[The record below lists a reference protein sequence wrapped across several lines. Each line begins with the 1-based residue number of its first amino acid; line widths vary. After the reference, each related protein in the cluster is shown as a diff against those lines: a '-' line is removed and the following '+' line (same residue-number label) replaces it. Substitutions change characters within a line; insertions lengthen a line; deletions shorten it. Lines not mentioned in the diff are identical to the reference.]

1 MADETLRWRLLLR
14 DGVSGPAK
22 RARDSLRAY
31 RQELRRAQQ
40 SAARDAARAQR
51 DAARQAAAN
60 ARRMQENTRLL
71 AQGTRQGLG
80 LLGGLAVGAAAAL
93 AGVVGSFAEM
103 GLAAARGVVEIAAFR
118 ESSLAALETVMGS
131 SDAAG
136 RSFRNAM
143 VMANQTPADT
153 RDVIAQYQRFAVA
166 GFAEREIAPLVAAS
180 ADLGAAFGATASDS
194 FALVTSQMRAA
205 GKMDRGD
212 LRQLLNSGVNTG
224 EVLDSIARQMNIR
237 GGNARATRQQ
247 VLSALGHGRVTGE
260 VGIQAALDATRNR
273 LDRGAALGTFARRQS
288 ETLTGALSNVQN
300 AVFNLLAGM
309 DFASIPGVV
318 AFKNALLAITAA
330 LGDGAPAAT
339 MLRGAI
345 TGAANAAGNLFG
357 RLFSVQN
364 MTGAFDLVARALG
377 SVGRFAAAAW
387 PVVRAFVSAIGP
399 GFMAGIA
406 PLRSLFAS
414 LLSGGP
420 PSERTMMLIT
430 IAARGIGNALGFA
443 AGAVVTFTAGM
454 GALAAG
460 ITAVWGT
467 IGGLVAAGIT
477 SIRTMFTGIGTN
489 IVDGIIA
496 GITGGAARLGDAVR
510 GMGRNA
516 VQSARQALGIASPS
530 RVFADVVGRQIP
542 AGVEVGINR
551 GASSLDS
558 TVAGMV
564 NPQAPRGGFG
574 GIHVGGIVV
583 HVHGGNTNQETG
595 DAVVDALEERLADI
609 FGALAETTA

>member
-22 RARDSLRAY
+22 RARDSLKAY
-31 RQELRRAQQ
+31 RAELRRAQQ
-40 SAARDAARAQR
+40 SAARDAARASAQ
-51 DAARQAAAN
+51 N
-60 ARRMQENTRLL
+60 ARRMQENVRLV
-71 AQGTRQGLG
+71 AAGTRQGLG
-80 LLGGLAVGAAAAL
+80 MLGGLAVGAVAAL
-93 AGVVGSFAEM
+93 GGVVASFAEV
-103 GLAAARGVVEIAAFR
+103 GLSAARSVVEIAAFR

-364 MTGAFDLVARALG
+364 MTGAFGLVARALG

-387 PVVRAFVSAIGP
+387 PVVRAFVSALGP

-420 PSERTMMLIT
+420 PSERTMQLIT

-477 SIRTMFTGIGTN
+477 SIRTMFSGIGAN

-496 GITGGAARLGDAVR
+496 GINGGAARLGEAVR

-530 RVFADVVGRQIP
+530 RVFADVIGRQIP
-542 AGVEVGINR
+542 AGIEVGIQR
-551 GASSLDS
+551 GAGPLDS
-558 TVAGMV
+558 TVANIV
-564 NPQAPRGGFG
+564 NPPAPRGGGFG
-574 GIHVGGIVV
+574 RANISVQVV
-583 HVHGGNTNQETG
+583 VQRGAG
-595 DAVVDALEERLADI
+595 DDDTARAVVDAFEERLADI
-609 FGALAETTA
+609 FGALAEATP